1 MSGYTVAEKI
11 IRAHADGVGR
21 ADDVVIARVDAA
33 MATDTTAPFAIEA
46 FRAMQGRTL
55 WNPERMIFVIDHAS
69 PAPTETIANLHAM
82 MRRFARET
90 GAVFHEIGRG
100 IGHQVMIENAHVRP
114 GELVMGADSHSVIY
128 GGLNVFASGVGS
140 TDLAAIM
147 LTGRTWLRVP
157 RTICV
162 ELIGL
167 PPLGI
172 SPKDLTLAIVGRL
185 GIDGATGRAIEY
197 VGPAVE
203 ALSLAGRLTMASMAV
218 EMGAVAGLV
227 DPTGL
232 QLPYDFSATRADANA
247 VYEEHI
253 RIDVRELE
261 PQVALP
267 HSPDHVQPLSTVA
280 GRRIDMAFIGTCT
293 NGRLEDLHAA
303 AAVLRGARIAP
314 HVRLVIAPASRDV
327 FAAAARDGTLATL
340 IDAGAAFI
348 TPGCGPCVGTHLG
361 VPGNAEV
368 VISAANRNF
377 QGRMGNPNAQI
388 YLASPATVAASA
400 LAGVITPMSAP
411 REPAH
416 AAVSGVSR

>member
-1 MSGYTVAEKI
+1 MSGRTVAEQI
-11 IRAHADGVGR
+11 IGRHAEAPVR

-33 MATDTTAPFAIEA
+33 MATDTTAPYAIET
-46 FRAMQGRTL
+46 FRQLKGQRV
-55 WNPERMIFVIDHAS
+55 WNPERMVFVIDHAA

-82 MRRFARET
+82 MRAFARET
-90 GAVFHEIGRG
+90 GSVLHEIGRG
-100 IGHQVMIENAHVRP
+100 IGHQVMVENAHVRP
-114 GELVMGADSHSVIY
+114 GDLVMGADSHSVIY
-128 GGLNVFASGVGS
+128 GGLNAFASGVGS
-140 TDLAAIM
+140 TDLAAVM

-157 RTICV
+157 RTVLV
-162 ELIGL
+162 ELIGDA
-167 PPLGI
+167 PAGI
-172 SPKDLTLAIVGRL
+172 SPKDLTLAIVGRV

-197 VGPAVE
+197 TGPAVHR
-203 ALSLAGRLTMASMAV
+203 LSLAGRLTMASMAV

-232 QLPYDFSATRADANA
+232 TLPYAFTPTHADADA
-247 VYEEHI
+247 DYEQRI

-267 HSPDHVQPLSTVA
+267 HSPDNVRPLREA
-280 GRRIDMAFIGTCT
+280 IGRRIDMAFIGTCT

-303 AAVLRGARIAP
+303 AAVLRGARIAS

-327 FAAAARDGTLATL
+327 FAAAVRDGTVALL
-340 IDAGAAFI
+340 LDAGAAFI

-377 QGRMGNPNAQI
+377 QGRMGNRQAEV

-400 LAGVITPMSAP
+400 LHGVIALADV
-411 REPAH
+411 RE
-416 AAVSGVSR
+416 SE

>member
-1 MSGYTVAEKI
+1 MSAGTIAEKI
-11 IRAHADGVGR
+11 IGARADGTVR

-33 MATDTTAPFAIEA
+33 MATDTTAPYAIEA
-46 FRAMQGRTL
+46 FREMRGCKL
-55 WNPERMIFVIDHAS
+55 WNPARMVFVIDHAA
-69 PAPTETIANLHAM
+69 PAPTETIANLHTM
-82 MRRFARET
+82 MRQFARET
-90 GAVFHEIGRG
+90 GAVLHEIGRG
-100 IGHQVMIENAHVRP
+100 IGHQVMVENAHVRP

-128 GGLNVFASGVGS
+128 GALNAFASGVGS
-140 TDLAAIM
+140 TDLAAVM

-157 RTICV
+157 RTIRV
-162 ELIGL
+162 ELVGL
-167 PPLGI
+167 PPAGI
-172 SPKDLTLAIVGRL
+172 TPKDLTLAIVGRL

-197 VGPAVE
+197 TGPAVT

-218 EMGAVAGLV
+218 EMGAVAGLI

-232 QLPYDFSATRADANA
+232 ELPYAFTATHADADA
-247 VYEEHI
+247 QYEQRI
-253 RIDVRELE
+253 TIDVRELE

-267 HSPDHVQPLSTVA
+267 HSPDNVRRLSTVV

-293 NGRLEDLHAA
+293 NGRLEDLQTAA
-303 AAVLRGARIAP
+303 AILRGKCIAP

-327 FAAAARDGTLATL
+327 FAAAVRDGTVATL
-340 IDAGAAFI
+340 VDAGAAFI

-377 QGRMGNPNAQI
+377 QGRMGNRNAEI

-400 LAGVITPMSAP
+400 LHGVITQ
-411 REPAH
+411 
-416 AAVSGVSR
+416 AVAEQAT